1 MDKKD
6 KKVIKMSKPFY
17 SIVLPTK
24 NRSWIIDNAFKSI
37 LLQNF
42 TDFEFILV
50 DNSDDG
56 ETKKLFDKYL
66 STDKRCRYLKTGGL
80 LMPDNWQAGV
90 DRIKGK
96 YLVLIEDKQALK
108 KNALN
113 ELYNLIEKNKF
124 SCIAA
129 YPEFFIDI
137 FKKNYVDKP
146 SQGKDIRIYS
156 SDYILDYFLSNP
168 SISSQFL
175 FPTGFHSVIEKKIV
189 DKANNSKL
197 GRLCHKVSPDVSMG
211 FFQLFYS
218 KEIVRLPEGY
228 SLITTS
234 KSSHGA
240 SYMKTKDTSELLK
253 KNTLSDTY
261 KYVPIKT
268 SILVNTI
275 FNDYM
280 RMRKKLGGKFNKHD
294 LNIPEYFTQCRINI
308 LNSGKLGADTS
319 YDEKEWIKAF
329 NKLDCN
335 ARKIIEE
342 MITARTNT
350 RLENIEVNLIK
361 TFGKKLNLHKVK
373 KYIIDKMNPEQ
384 ATVYYKNP
392 VEYLENNPLNLDKYK
407 IIEVK

>member
-1 MDKKD
+1 MGKKD
-6 KKVIKMSKPFY
+6 KKDIKMPKPYY

-24 NRSWIIDNAFKSI
+24 NRSWIINNAFKSI

-50 DNSDDG
+50 DNSDND

-66 STDKRCRYLKTGGL
+66 SSDKRCKYLKTGGL

-90 DRIKGK
+90 NLINGK

-108 KNALN
+108 KDALL

-129 YPEFFIDI
+129 YPEFYIDI

-146 SQGKDIRIYS
+146 SQGNDIMIYS
-156 SDYILDYFLSNP
+156 SDYILDYFLTNP
-168 SISSQFL
+168 SITSQFL
-175 FPTGFHSVIEKKIV
+175 FPTGYHSVIEKKIV

-197 GRLCHKVSPDVSMG
+197 GRMCHKVSPDISMG

-218 KEIVRLPEGY
+218 KYIVRLPEGY

-234 KSSHGA
+234 KSSHGT

-253 KNTLSDTY
+253 KNTISDTY

-280 RMRKKLGGKFNKHD
+280 RMREKLGGKFNKHN

-308 LNSGKLGADTS
+308 INSKKLGADTGIDEREWDKA
-319 YDEKEWIKAF
+319 YDKLNKDEKIIIDELIIKRTNIQEENSKVDLLKSF
-329 NKLDCN
+329 G
-335 ARKIIEE
+335 RKIH
-342 MITARTNT
+342 
-350 RLENIEVNLIK
+350 
-361 TFGKKLNLHKVK
+361 LHKVK
-373 KYIIDKMNPEQ
+373 KYILDLIIPAE
-384 ATVYYKNP
+384 ATVYFNNP
-392 VEYLENNPLNLDKYK
+392 MEYIENNPLNLSKYK
-407 IIEVK
+407 IVEAK